1 MQSAEK
7 APKERDFSVL
17 QVPIAW
23 KKMATPP
30 LTLPACEL
38 RTTVQD
44 GMTKVFDVLRQRY
57 VALTPEE
64 WVRQHFVHFLI
75 GEKGFSQ
82 ALMGN
87 EVQLTLNG
95 MSRRCDTVV
104 YDRQLRPRMIVEYK
118 RPDVSITQKVFDQIG
133 RYNMV
138 MRVDWL
144 IVSNGLE
151 HYCCRMDYE
160 QQTYAFVRE
169 IPTFE
174 KVVGEKPE
182 DASTNKCEKLP

>member
-1 MQSAEK
+1 MTHPASL
-7 APKERDFSVL
+7 FS
-17 QVPIAW
+17 
-23 KKMATPP
+23 P
-30 LTLPACEL
+30 LNLPSCEL
-38 RTTVQD
+38 RTVEENGT
-44 GMTKVFDVLRQRY
+44 TKVFDVLRQRY

-75 GEKGFSQ
+75 SEKAFSQ

-87 EVQLTLNG
+87 EVQLSLNG

-160 QQTYAFVRE
+160 HQTYEFVTE
-169 IPTFE
+169 IPMFDKVLDE
-174 KVVGEKPE
+174 KTEEQPALE
-182 DASTNKCEKLP
+182 SESTS

>member
-1 MQSAEK
+1 MTHSAIT
-7 APKERDFSVL
+7 F
-17 QVPIAW
+17 
-23 KKMATPP
+23 PP
-30 LTLPACEL
+30 LNLPTCEL
-38 RTTVQD
+38 RTAEMD
-44 GMTKVFDVLRQRY
+44 SMTKVFDVLRQRY

-64 WVRQHFVHFLI
+64 WVRQHFVHFLMS
-75 GEKGFSQ
+75 EKGFSG

-87 EVQLTLNG
+87 EIQLNLNG

-104 YDRQLRPRMIVEYK
+104 YDRQLKPRMIVEYK

-151 HYCCRMDYE
+151 HYCCRMDYA
-160 QQTYAFVRE
+160 QQTYTFVEE
-169 IPTFE
+169 IPAFE
-174 KVVGEKPE
+174 AVVGTEGE
-182 DASTNKCEKLP
+182 

>member
-1 MQSAEK
+1 MDLPRLNLPPCPLRIE
-7 APKERDFSVL
+7 L
-17 QVPIAW
+17 Q
-23 KKMATPP
+23 
-30 LTLPACEL
+30 E
-38 RTTVQD
+38 

-75 GEKGFSQ
+75 NERGYSQ
-82 ALMGN
+82 GLMGN
-87 EVQLTLNG
+87 EIELTLNG

-133 RYNMV
+133 RYNRV

-151 HYCCRMDYE
+151 HYCCCMNYE

-174 KVVGEKPE
+174 EVVGEKPE